1 MALKNK
7 FDNSKKPPATP
18 MQQSKMPDADEINA
32 RYGLEPVYEAGSD
45 PRMQPLGHFVSVR
58 CPHCFERYDT
68 DVETIYGSF
77 ERIEDCQ
84 ICCRPI
90 ELRIEIENGEVK
102 RLSAERAG

>member
-1 MALKNK
+1 VKNK
-7 FDNSKKPPATP
+7 FDNNKKPPATP
-18 MQQSKMPDADEINA
+18 FLALKMPDADEINA
-32 RYGLEPVYEAGSD
+32 LYGLEPVYEAGSD
-45 PRMQPLGHFVSVR
+45 PRLQPLGHFVSVR

-90 ELRIEIENGEVK
+90 ELRVDIENGEVK
-102 RLSAERAG
+102 RLSVERAG